1 MQITLERQSKTI
13 ALSFNT
19 DNSIAYD
26 ELYLAVQDKM
36 SAIVNGG
43 KFFVG
48 KAFTIVGNAVSVLSK
63 NIYVQGLTV
72 AAAGGLG
79 SRLAGGS
86 FELGFLTA
94 GLAFAVNQVVT
105 QLAQEAAIDRAKA
118 KLTNQPLSESK
129 LTKANPSVGQGCG
142 AYQCRTGGKHGG
154 VDILAVDGTSI
165 QAPGS
170 GTASVGYI
178 KGYGKT
184 VLIDHGD
191 GVQTRFAHLA
201 SYSVEGGATVSLTTN
216 IGTVGRTGNVPS
228 VGQSHLHFEVLVDGN
243 RINPSDIFTWQQD
256 E

>member
-1 MQITLERQSKTI
+1 MQIMLERQSKTI
-13 ALSFNT
+13 ALSFHA

-79 SRLAGGS
+79 SKLAGGS

-105 QLAQEAAIDRAKA
+105 ELAQEEI
-118 KLTNQPLSESK
+118 T
-129 LTKANPSVGQGCG
+129 TT
-142 AYQCRTGGKHGG
+142 RTE
-154 VDILAVDGTSI
+154 DSILYER
-165 QAPGS
+165 
-170 GTASVGYI
+170 GTASVLV
-178 KGYGKT
+178 KNN
-184 VLIDHGD
+184 D
-191 GVQTRFAHLA
+191 AN
-201 SYSVEGGATVSLTTN
+201 GA
-216 IGTVGRTGNVPS
+216 IPTVGNRQVLDALDVSADVGSQVQIISGERRPGHPLYRPEGPHTLDGAIDVKISDFNSEQVADALHRSGNFNRVSSYTDGRTSAHADYRSRGNQ
-228 VGQSHLHFEVLVDGN
+228 GRFVDWIWQGN
-243 RINPSDIFTWQQD
+243 
-256 E
+256 

>member
-1 MQITLERQSKTI
+1 MLERQSKTI

-105 QLAQEAAIDRAKA
+105 QLAQEETYK
-118 KLTNQPLSESK
+118 P
-129 LTKANPSVGQGCG
+129 
-142 AYQCRTGGKHGG
+142 
-154 VDILAVDGTSI
+154 
-165 QAPGS
+165 
-170 GTASVGYI
+170 
-178 KGYGKT
+178 
-184 VLIDHGD
+184 
-191 GVQTRFAHLA
+191 
-201 SYSVEGGATVSLTTN
+201 AT
-216 IGTVGRTGNVPS
+216 
-228 VGQSHLHFEVLVDGN
+228 
-243 RINPSDIFTWQQD
+243 WWC
-256 E
+256 

>member
-13 ALSFNT
+13 ALSFHA

-105 QLAQEAAIDRAKA
+105 ELAQERQAG
-118 KLTNQPLSESK
+118 N
-129 LTKANPSVGQGCG
+129 V
-142 AYQCRTGGKHGG
+142 YVTGHRVGG
-154 VDILAVDGTSI
+154 VGPVHTAIEYTDANGKVVTFSAGPDDGLLVSNLNRSSDAPANNFTVDLVTLSKDTTAQSYVNSLR
-165 QAPGS
+165 QADSAYCDCVDYDLFPGVADS
-170 GTASVGYI
+170 FNSN
-178 KGYGKT
+178 
-184 VLIDHGD
+184 
-191 GVQTRFAHLA
+191 
-201 SYSVEGGATVSLTTN
+201 SYVRGLLNATGGATSVNL
-216 IGTVGRTGNVPS
+216 GDYYGGNDPLPS
-228 VGQSHLHFEVLVDGN
+228 RYFQS
-243 RINPSDIFTWQQD
+243 NP
-256 E
+256 